1 MRTLLTI
8 LIFAN
13 FLFPQSF
20 GQNKVQYDSF
30 DWEYIVSP
38 NTNIYYYGD
47 NEELA
52 IFTSK
57 VAERSIEQIGKHLR
71 WRSDKPL
78 SLIHI

>member
-1 MRTLLTI
+1 MRTVLTI

-47 NEELA
+47 NE
-52 IFTSK
+52 
-57 VAERSIEQIGKHLR
+57 G
-71 WRSDKPL
+71 
-78 SLIHI
+78 